1 MNTSNGN
8 VIHTQGLPKAYK
20 GVQALHGLNLE
31 VPAGVAAHVTLSSC
45 PQNVETEGL
54 WMANRGTY
62 IADGA
67 GASWAIDI
75 EMGVGN
81 LTLVSQ

>member
-1 MNTSNGN
+1 
-8 VIHTQGLPKAYK
+8 LPPGQTRELTKTYK
-20 GVQALHGLNLE
+20 EVNALRGLNLQ
-31 VPAGVAAHVTLSSC
+31 VPAGVAAHVTVSGG
-45 PQNVETEGL
+45 PKNVETEGL
-54 WMANRGTY
+54 WTANGGTY

-67 GASWAIDI
+67 GARWAIDI

>member
-1 MNTSNGN
+1 MNNPNGH
-8 VIHTQGLPKAYK
+8 VIDTRELTKTYK
-20 GVQALHGLNLE
+20 EVNALQGLNLQ

-45 PQNVETEGL
+45 PKNVETEGL

-62 IADGA
+62 IADEA

-75 EMGVGN
+75 EMGVGK